1 MTFGST
7 WANLLENVEEL
18 PSNAT
23 LITPLSRKAFRVT
36 DVQEPRILIQ
46 YRDDDDTI
54 PLQRDQFETL
64 YRRIQD
70 SRGEFELD
78 RLPMDAEPYV
88 TILSL
93 HPRYEVNDREGT
105 LTESETPTGSPLVE
119 AQGDTDDGQES
130 GEQCADESVTATDVL
145 FGHTGR

>member
-46 YRDDDDTI
+46 YRD
-54 PLQRDQFETL
+54 
-64 YRRIQD
+64 
-70 SRGEFELD
+70 
-78 RLPMDAEPYV
+78 
-88 TILSL
+88 
-93 HPRYEVNDREGT
+93 
-105 LTESETPTGSPLVE
+105 ESETSPL
-119 AQGDTDDGQES
+119 QKKPGLQHLS
-130 GEQCADESVTATDVL
+130 
-145 FGHTGR
+145 R